1 MKNVKK
7 EKKNPG
13 AWIVNSTDRG
23 RKSVKNGK
31 VYLSDKFEFEIELYN
46 PLQDCV
52 LADIKL
58 NGKLF

>member
-7 EKKNPG
+7 EKKSPS

-31 VYLSDKFEFEIELYN
+31 VYLSDKFEFEIES
-46 PLQDCV
+46 
-52 LADIKL
+52 IKSITI
-58 NGKLF
+58 